1 MTGRRICEERRQRR
15 REEGLAVMMAMGS
28 NTKAGERQNP
38 AASPAHHPSARPIN
52 VLANCQRVLGSY
64 KHSHNVAE
72 MSRGR
77 TLVQVVAG
85 RKEGVP
91 LARNTR

>member
-15 REEGLAVMMAMGS
+15 REEGLAVMMGRGF
-28 NTKAGERQNP
+28 NIK
-38 AASPAHHPSARPIN
+38 
-52 VLANCQRVLGSY
+52 V
-64 KHSHNVAE
+64 E
-72 MSRGR
+72 MSRAR

>member
-1 MTGRRICEERRQRR
+1 MTGRRICEERRRRR
-15 REEGLAVMMAMGS
+15 REEGLAVMMVRGS
-28 NTKAGERQNP
+28 NTKDQTP

-52 VLANCQRVLGSY
+52 VLANRQRVLGSY

-85 RKEGVP
+85 RKEGAP